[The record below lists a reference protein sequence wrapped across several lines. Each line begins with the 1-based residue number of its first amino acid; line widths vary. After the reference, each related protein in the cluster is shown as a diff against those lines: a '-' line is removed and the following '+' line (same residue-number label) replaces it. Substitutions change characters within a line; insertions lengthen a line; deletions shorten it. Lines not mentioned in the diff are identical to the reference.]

1 MRDDPF
7 FSIVLATYGRG
18 RHIAPTIESVL
29 RQTFSRFELIV
40 AGDGCGDETEATVGS
55 FNSDRVSWRNLA
67 QNCGS
72 QSFPNN
78 EGIRCARGPW
88 ICYIGH
94 DDVWSSDH
102 LAEMYRLAAGEGTA
116 DFAVSGC
123 IFHGPPGSGTDRATG
138 IFGDERAPFM
148 HFYPPSSF
156 AHRRDV
162 VSRIGGWRDPGSIAA
177 PVDYDFLQRAKR
189 AGMRFAFTGRV
200 TVHKFAAA
208 QRYLSYLRQTDDEQR
223 AALRAFDAGGETS
236 PSATAHLKRTGGF
249 LTLRCLYFSRFK
261 RGQIFGRNRA
271 HRGLKLPPLRP
282 LKQRAVVEQSDDPRG
297 FDWHR
302 LERGGL
308 RWSGPNPRPRIL
320 IPFTGERAQ
329 IDIEVGGLAPG
340 AATEGLAVAV
350 EEQKVDHA
358 LECDQ
363 AGTQWLRFVAPLRR
377 DDYTV
382 ATLHTPV
389 MVSRRKLLGRCR
401 RVGLAA
407 GKIVLDP
414 LA

>member
-18 RHIAPTIESVL
+18 RYIAPTIESVL

-40 AGDGCGDETEATVGS
+40 VGDGCSDATEAVVGS
-55 FNSDRVSWRNLA
+55 FNSDRIFWRNLA
-67 QNCGS
+67 RNCGS

-78 EGIRCARGPW
+78 EGIRCARGAW
-88 ICYIGH
+88 ICYLGH
-94 DDVWSSDH
+94 DDIWSPDH
-102 LAEMYRLAAGEGTA
+102 LAEVYRLAAGEGAA

-123 IFHGPPGSGTDRATG
+123 IYHGPPGSGTDRATG
-138 IFGDERAPFM
+138 IFGDEHAPFM

-156 AHRRDV
+156 AHRRDA
-162 VSRIGGWRDPGSIAA
+162 VSRIGGWRDPGSITA
-177 PVDYDFLQRAKR
+177 PVDYDLLRRAKR

-208 QRYLSYLRQTDDEQR
+208 QRYLSYLRQTDEEQR
-223 AALRAFDAGGETS
+223 AALHAFDSGGDNS
-236 PSATAHLKRTGGF
+236 PSAATHLKRAGGF
-249 LTLRCLYFSRFK
+249 LALRCMYFSWFK

-271 HRGLKLPPLRP
+271 HRGLKLPPLRM
-282 LKQRAVVEQSDDPRG
+282 LTQRIVVEQADDPRG
-297 FDWHR
+297 FDWYR

-308 RWSGPNPRPRIL
+308 RWSGPNPRPKIV
-320 IPFTGERAQ
+320 IPFTGNRAQ
-329 IDIEVGGLAPG
+329 VAIEIAGLAPG
-340 AATEGLAVAV
+340 AQPESLAVAV
-350 EEQKVDHA
+350 EELKVDHVM
-358 LECDQ
+358 ERDQ
-363 AGTQWLRFVAPLRR
+363 EGKRWLRFVAPLRR

-382 ATLHTPV
+382 VTLHTPV
-389 MVSRRKLLGRCR
+389 MASRRKHFGRR

-414 LA
+414 LG